1 MSVSDPVPSGSQ
13 PGPATDPAAVPTF
26 DEALWPGAVGWL
38 AVPFFA
44 LTLGAALLPVD
55 AVLATVSGLV
65 VLVVGIAVLVATTPR
80 VRVVGGELHA
90 GGAHVPVGLLREPRA
105 LDAATLRHELG
116 PGLDARA
123 FLCHRG
129 WVRTAVRAELDDPA
143 DPTPYWVISSRRPD
157 ALVAALRAA
166 A

>member
-1 MSVSDPVPSGSQ
+1 MPVSDPTPSGSSS
-13 PGPATDPAAVPTF
+13 GPATGPAAVPTF

-44 LTLGAALLPVD
+44 VTLGVALWPVD
-55 AVLATVSGLV
+55 TLLAVVAGLV
-65 VLVVGIAVLVATTPR
+65 VLVVGVVAMNAVTPR

-90 GGAHVPVGLLREPRA
+90 GAAHVPLGLLREPRA
-105 LDAATLRHELG
+105 LDAATLRQELG

-129 WVRTAVRAELDDPA
+129 WIRTAVRAELDDPA
-143 DPTPYWVISSRRPD
+143 DPTPYWVISTRRPD
-157 ALVAALRAA
+157 ALVAALRTA
-166 A
+166 

>member
-1 MSVSDPVPSGSQ
+1 MPASDALPSG
-13 PGPATDPAAVPTF
+13 PVDGPATVPAF

-44 LTLGAALLPVD
+44 GTLAAALLPVD
-55 AVLATVSGLV
+55 GVLAVVAGLV
-65 VLVVGIAVLVATTPR
+65 VLVGGLVALVVTTPR
-80 VRVVGGELHA
+80 VRVVAGELHA
-90 GGAHVPVGLLREPRA
+90 GRAHVPVALLREPRA
-105 LDAATLRHELG
+105 LDAPTLRHELG

-129 WVRTAVRAELDDPA
+129 WVRTAVRAELADPA
-143 DPTPYWVISSRRPD
+143 DPTPYWVVSTRRPE

-166 A
+166 